1 MVDNI
6 HDLLLFADEES
17 KKEIN
22 LAVLRQSV
30 VDTPSVG
37 EGLRPSGP
45 IVFNIAAQ
53 ADEFIPWGYNVKG
66 RDEQLRGFWHTEPIL
81 ASAVYSMTG
90 HMAVLEWEIV
100 GTDPNKERPVR
111 TIRTVD
117 AMLRSADK
125 GNGWQKFMVK
135 LMTDIYTQDNGGFI
149 EIIRLKNKPDSPVV
163 GVAHLDSFRC
173 YRTGDPEIPVIY
185 VDRYGR
191 EHKMRY
197 WNIQT
202 IEDMPSPVESMYGVQ
217 YSAVTRALRTA
228 QIIRDIALYKK
239 EKVSGSFARAIHLIS
254 GVTRQNIEDAMALA
268 NEQILNQNLTRYRQ
282 PVVIPTID
290 PTATLGHVQ
299 LDLASLPDGFDEDKT
314 LQWYVAQLAIAFGVD
329 YQEFAPLPGGALGSS
344 QQSEIL
350 HLKSRGKGPAMMISN
365 IEHLMNNTGIL
376 PANVKLQFK
385 QEDARA
391 DSERANARFL
401 RGKDR
406 ALRVDSGELDIE
418 GARQVAIEDGD
429 LSIPI
434 ADDMADRPMPVKPLE
449 NNDPFTASQVTGGST
464 SHNERE

>member
-1 MVDNI
+1 MDSLQ
-6 HDLLLFADEES
+6 DLITFADADT
-17 KKEIN
+17 KKEIE
-22 LAVLRQSV
+22 LAVLRQTV
-30 VDTPSVG
+30 VDSPDVRERRSPT
-37 EGLRPSGP
+37 GP
-45 IVFNIAAQ
+45 IVFNIAEQ

-66 RDEQLRGFWHTEPIL
+66 RDQQLRGFWHTEPIL

-100 GTDPNKERPVR
+100 GTDPSKPRPVR
-111 TIRTVD
+111 TINAVK
-117 AMLRSADK
+117 AMLKSADR
-125 GNGWQKFMVK
+125 GWGWQRFVVK

-149 EIIRLKNKPDSPVV
+149 EIIRSRNRPDSPVL
-163 GVAHLDSFRC
+163 GIAHLDSMRC
-173 YRTGDPEIPVIY
+173 QRTGDPEVPVIY
-185 VDRYGR
+185 TDRYGR
-191 EHKMRY
+191 EHKMNY

-217 YSAVTRALRTA
+217 YSAVTRALRSA

-254 GVTRQNIEDAMALA
+254 GVTRQNIEDALALA
-268 NEQILNQNLTRYRQ
+268 NEQVLNQNLTRYRQ

-290 PTATLGHVQ
+290 PTAVLNHVK
-299 LDLASLPDGFDEDKT
+299 LELASLPDGFDENTT

-365 IEHLMNNTGIL
+365 IEHLMNDNGIL
-376 PANVKLQFK
+376 PANVMLQFK

-406 ALRVDSGELDIE
+406 ALRVSSGELDIQ
-418 GARQVAIEDGD
+418 GSRQLAIEDGD
-429 LSIPI
+429 LSLAVSDEMEKRPLPQIPQGNG
-434 ADDMADRPMPVKPLE
+434 DPLTSRQV
-449 NNDPFTASQVTGGST
+449 NGGTSSQ
-464 SHNERE
+464 NEQ

>member
-6 HDLLLFADEES
+6 KDFFRFADEEE

-22 LAVLRQSV
+22 LAVLRQTV
-30 VDTPSVG
+30 VDSPAVR
-37 EGLRPSGP
+37 ENDRPSGP
-45 IVFNIAAQ
+45 IVFNIAQQ
-53 ADEFIPWGYNVKG
+53 ADEFIPWGYSVKG
-66 RDEQLRGFWHTEPIL
+66 RDQQLRGFWHTEPIL

-90 HMAVLEWEIV
+90 HMAVLEWDIV
-100 GTDPNKERPVR
+100 NADPSKPRPVR
-111 TIRTVD
+111 TISSVR
-117 AMLRSADK
+117 AMLRSADR
-125 GNGWQKFMVK
+125 GGGWQKFVIK

-149 EIIRLKNKPDSPVV
+149 ELIRLKNRPDSPVI
-163 GVAHLDSFRC
+163 GVAHLDSYRC
-173 YRTGDPEIPVIY
+173 HRTGDPEVPVIY
-185 VDRYGR
+185 IDRLGR

-217 YSAVTRALRTA
+217 YSAVTRALRSA

-239 EKVSGSFARAIHLIS
+239 EKISGQFARAIHLIS
-254 GVTRQNIEDAMALA
+254 GVTRQNIEDALALA

-290 PTATLGHVQ
+290 PTAILNHVQ

-350 HLKSRGKGPAMMISN
+350 HLKSRGKGPALMISN
-365 IEHLMNNTGIL
+365 IEHLMNDTGIL
-376 PANVKLQFK
+376 PSNVMLQFSK
-385 QEDARA
+385 EDARA
-391 DSERANARFL
+391 DSERAEARFL

-406 ALRVDSGELDIE
+406 ALRVSSGELDIE
-418 GARQVAIEDGD
+418 GARQLAVEDGD
-429 LSIPI
+429 LSLAVSDEMEKRPLPVIPMGNG
-434 ADDMADRPMPVKPLE
+434 DPLTSRQV
-449 NNDPFTASQVTGGST
+449 NGGTQSQ
-464 SHNERE
+464 NEQ